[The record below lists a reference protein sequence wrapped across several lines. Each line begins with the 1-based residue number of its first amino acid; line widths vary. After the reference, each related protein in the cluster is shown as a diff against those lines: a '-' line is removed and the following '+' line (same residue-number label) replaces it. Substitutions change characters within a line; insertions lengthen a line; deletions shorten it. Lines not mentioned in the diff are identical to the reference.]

1 MKCPK
6 CGGEIALFDL
16 KPNCKHCGVN
26 IMYFTQQEGL
36 MRDAKRT
43 ELEAGAARMVIAR
56 VKANFIGGKLQIVR
70 LVCTLLTA
78 AALLLPF
85 GAVQFTVPFFDWTY
99 SAGILGIVGAIQNG
113 FALQIPSLL
122 GSAPFFKAAVAL
134 VVPTACMAVCAI
146 LDLLAAGALLLGFLN
161 LTRSTKFMCTVSVI
175 GAAIALLSQIA
186 ELVLWRVI
194 GADALTRATPGFG
207 ALAAA
212 ALFLAVF
219 FLNRAVLKKG
229 IEPQYREFDPKR
241 RELLRRVRKGEVDLD
256 SLPLPIFESEE
267 ERAERLHALEE
278 ALIAEEEGKES

>member
-6 CGGEIALFDL
+6 CGGEIAFFDL

-70 LVCTLLTA
+70 LACTLIA
-78 AALLLPF
+78 AAVLLIPF
-85 GAVQFTVPFFDWTY
+85 GGVRFSVPFFDWTY

-113 FALQIPSLL
+113 FAQTVPAFL
-122 GSAPFFKAAVAL
+122 GSTPFSSATIAAA
-134 VVPTACMAVCAI
+134 VPTACLAVCAI

-186 ELVLWRVI
+186 ELVLWRVV
-194 GADALTRATPGFG
+194 GADSMTNPTLGFG
-207 ALAAA
+207 ALAAMA
-212 ALFLAVF
+212 MFLVV
-219 FLNRAVLKKG
+219 LIINRALLKKG

-241 RELLRRVRKGEVDLD
+241 RELLKKVRAGEVDLD

-267 ERAERLHALEE
+267 EREERMHALEE
-278 ALIAEEEGKES
+278 ALIAEEEGKEA

>member
-70 LVCTLLTA
+70 LICTLLTA

-85 GAVQFTVPFFDWTY
+85 GGVQFSVPFFDWTY
-99 SAGILGIVGAIQNG
+99 SAGILGIVGAVQNG
-113 FALQIPSLL
+113 FVQQIPAFL
-122 GSAPFFKAAVAL
+122 GSAPFFNAAVAV
-134 VVPTACMAVCAI
+134 VVPTACLVVCAV
-146 LDLLAAGALLLGFLN
+146 LDLLLVGALLLGFLN

-194 GADALTRATPGFG
+194 GADSMTRPTIGFG
-207 ALAAA
+207 ALAAMA
-212 ALFLAVF
+212 MFLVVLFI
-219 FLNRAVLKKG
+219 NRALLKKG

-241 RELLRRVRKGEVDLD
+241 RELLKKVRAGEVDLD

-267 ERAERLHALEE
+267 EREERMHALEE
-278 ALIAEEEGKES
+278 ALIAEEEGKEA

>member
-70 LVCTLLTA
+70 LICTLLTA

-85 GAVQFTVPFFDWTY
+85 GGVQFSVPFFDWTY
-99 SAGILGIVGAIQNG
+99 SAGILGIVGAVQNG
-113 FALQIPSLL
+113 FVQQIPAFL
-122 GSAPFFKAAVAL
+122 GSAPFFNAAVAV
-134 VVPTACMAVCAI
+134 VVPTACLVVCAV
-146 LDLLAAGALLLGFLN
+146 LDLLLVGALLLGFLN

-194 GADALTRATPGFG
+194 GADSMTRPTIGFG
-207 ALAAA
+207 ALAAMA
-212 ALFLAVF
+212 MFLVVLFI
-219 FLNRAVLKKG
+219 NRALLKKG

-241 RELLRRVRKGEVDLD
+241 RELLKKVRAGEVDLD
-256 SLPLPIFESEE
+256 SLPLPIFESDE
-267 ERAERLHALEE
+267 EREERMHALEE
-278 ALIAEEEGKES
+278 ALIAEEEGKEA